1 MQCNRIITIE
11 EENNGRNVVDSG
23 DLFFSQAF
31 LIGPAKQMIARI
43 AQFARQTIN
52 EPHLATTA
60 QPLESQGKA
69 AKKKRVEVISL
80 TGSGFDAGYSRGF
93 PGWYNYQLYPWLWW
107 FIGQNISRNC
117 YINIIQILYY
127 GEICFDTYPLV
138 FCLIHEALSRK
149 ILCLSIT
156 G

>member
-69 AKKKRVEVISL
+69 AKKSEWK
-80 TGSGFDAGYSRGF
+80 
-93 PGWYNYQLYPWLWW
+93 
-107 FIGQNISRNC
+107 
-117 YINIIQILYY
+117 
-127 GEICFDTYPLV
+127 
-138 FCLIHEALSRK
+138 
-149 ILCLSIT
+149 
-156 G
+156 